1 MPLDSDENGA
11 DSKLFVEFYEQERMP
26 DRGKVYVRIMVPGD
40 TTNII
45 DQPVRDDHKERFPR
59 QWLHF
64 QMQNQYSS
72 SLPW

>member
-40 TTNII
+40 KLNII
-45 DQPVRDDHKERFPR
+45 DTRNASRVSGFTTR
-59 QWLHF
+59 
-64 QMQNQYSS
+64 
-72 SLPW
+72 